1 MALLFALNEGGY
13 SSGHCSGLSPD
24 SLFMQRDGRRSLHHQ
39 NAGKISRCFIIPIP
53 HPHIDSRLRSAPVR
67 RLVFD
72 LEILVGQIMFFIRSH
87 EIQCESNL
95 FDTKCPAIRSNTK
108 WIHIRLYAIRSESI
122 LIQIRFRAIRCNSK
136 LIRFRLHAIR
146 CKSNLFYTRCRA
158 IRCNTKLIR
167 IRLHAIRSTSNL
179 FDMRYHAIR
188 SETKLIQVGLHA
200 IRSKS
205 EWLQYVSCA

>member
-1 MALLFALNEGGY
+1 MALLFVLNEGGY

-39 NAGKISRCFIIPIP
+39 NAGKIRRCFIIPIP

-72 LEILVGQIMFFIRSH
+72 LEILVGQIVFFIRSH
-87 EIQCESNL
+87 EIKCESNL
-95 FDTKCPAIRSNTK
+95 FDTKYPAIRSKTK
-108 WIHIRLYAIRSESI
+108 LIHIRLYAIRSESI

-146 CKSNLFYTRCRA
+146 SKSVLIQIRCRA
-158 IRCNTKLIR
+158 I
-167 IRLHAIRSTSNL
+167 
-179 FDMRYHAIR
+179 
-188 SETKLIQVGLHA
+188 
-200 IRSKS
+200 
-205 EWLQYVSCA
+205 

>member
-136 LIRFRLHAIR
+136 LIRFRLHAIQS
-146 CKSNLFYTRCRA
+146 KLVLIQIRCRA
-158 IRCNTKLIR
+158 IRSKTKLIR
-167 IRLHAIRSTSNL
+167 FRLHAMRSKSNL
-179 FDMRYHAIR
+179 FHTKCCAIR
-188 SETKLIQVGLHA
+188 CETKLIRVRLHD
-200 IRSKS
+200 IRCKS
-205 EWLQYVSCA
+205 ELL

>member
-24 SLFMQRDGRRSLHHQ
+24 SLFMQRGGRRSLHHQ

-72 LEILVGQIMFFIRSH
+72 LEILVGQIVFFIRSH
-87 EIQCESNL
+87 
-95 FDTKCPAIRSNTK
+95 
-108 WIHIRLYAIRSESI
+108 AIRSES
-122 LIQIRFRAIRCNSK
+122 
-136 LIRFRLHAIR
+136 
-146 CKSNLFYTRCRA
+146 NLFHIICRA
-158 IRCNTKLIR
+158 IRCKTKLICF
-167 IRLHAIRSTSNL
+167 ILHDMRRKSNL
-179 FDMRYHAIR
+179 FNMRCLAIR
-188 SETKLIQVGLHA
+188 CKTKLIHFRLHA

-205 EWLQYVSCA
+205 VSIQIRCRAIRRKTKLIHARLHAMRSKSNLFHTRCPAIRCETKLIHFRLHAIRSESELLQCIGCG

>member
-72 LEILVGQIMFFIRSH
+72 LEILVGQIVFFIRSY

-108 WIHIRLYAIRSESI
+108 WIHIRLHAIRSESN
-122 LIQIRFRAIRCNSK
+122 LFFMRY
-136 LIRFRLHAIR
+136 HAIR
-146 CKSNLFYTRCRA
+146 SNIKLICVRLHTIRSKSNLFNTRCRA
-158 IRCNTKLIR
+158 IRCNTKWIHF
-167 IRLHAIRSTSNL
+167 RLHAIR
-179 FDMRYHAIR
+179 R
-188 SETKLIQVGLHA
+188 KL
-200 IRSKS
+200 
-205 EWLQYVSCA
+205 EWLQCIGCG

>member
-72 LEILVGQIMFFIRSH
+72 LEILVGQIVFFIRSH

-146 CKSNLFYTRCRA
+146 NESNFFHMRCRA
-158 IRCNTKLIR
+158 IRIETKWIH
-167 IRLHAIRSTSNL
+167 IRLHAIRGKSILIQFRCPAIRCETKWIHVRL
-179 FDMRYHAIR
+179 HDIR
-188 SETKLIQVGLHA
+188 SE
-200 IRSKS
+200 SKS
-205 EWLQYVSCA
+205 LQCIGCG

>member
-24 SLFMQRDGRRSLHHQ
+24 SLFMQRGGRRSLHHQ

-72 LEILVGQIMFFIRSH
+72 LEILVGQIVFFIRSH

-108 WIHIRLYAIRSESI
+108 WIHVRLHTIRSE
-122 LIQIRFRAIRCNSK
+122 LNQFHTRCY
-136 LIRFRLHAIR
+136 AIR
-146 CKSNLFYTRCRA
+146 CK
-158 IRCNTKLIR
+158 TKLIH
-167 IRLHAIRSTSNL
+167 IRLHAIRSESNQ
-179 FDMRYHAIR
+179 FFMRYRTIR
-188 SETKLIQVGLHA
+188 SKTKLIYVRLHDIWSKSILIQFRCRA
-200 IRSKS
+200 IRCKTKLIRVRLHDIRCKS
-205 EWLQYVSCA
+205 ELL

>member
-72 LEILVGQIMFFIRSH
+72 LEILVGQIVFFIRSH

-108 WIHIRLYAIRSESI
+108 WIHV
-122 LIQIRFRAIRCNSK
+122 
-136 LIRFRLHAIR
+136 
-146 CKSNLFYTRCRA
+146 
-158 IRCNTKLIR
+158 
-167 IRLHAIRSTSNL
+167 RLHAIRSESNL
-179 FDMRYHAIR
+179 FDMKYPAIR
-188 SETKLIQVGLHA
+188 SNTKLICFRLHA

-205 EWLQYVSCA
+205 NPFHTRCPAIRCKTKLICFRLHAIRSKSNLFHTRCPAIRCHSKLT

>member
-67 RLVFD
+67 RLGFD
-72 LEILVGQIMFFIRSH
+72 LEILVGQIVFFIRSH

-108 WIHIRLYAIRSESI
+108 WIHVRLHTIRSE
-122 LIQIRFRAIRCNSK
+122 LNQFHTRC
-136 LIRFRLHAIR
+136 HAIR
-146 CKSNLFYTRCRA
+146 CK
-158 IRCNTKLIR
+158 TKLIY
-167 IRLHAIRSTSNL
+167 IRLHAIRSESNQ
-179 FDMRYHAIR
+179 FFMRYRTIR
-188 SETKLIQVGLHA
+188 SKTKLIYVRLHDIWSKSILIQFRCRA
-200 IRSKS
+200 IRCKTKLICVRLHDIRCKS
-205 EWLQYVSCA
+205 ELL

>member
-24 SLFMQRDGRRSLHHQ
+24 SLFMQRGGRRSLHHQ
-39 NAGKISRCFIIPIP
+39 NAGKIRRCFIIPIP

-72 LEILVGQIMFFIRSH
+72 LEILVGQIVFFIRSH

-95 FDTKCPAIRSNTK
+95 FDTKCPTIRSKTKLIHVRLHTIRSKSDLFHMKCPAIRCKTKLIYIRLHAIRSK
-108 WIHIRLYAIRSESI
+108 SV
-122 LIQIRFRAIRCNSK
+122 LIQIRCRAIRSKTKLIHVRLHAMRSKSNLFHTRCPAIWYNTK

-146 CKSNLFYTRCRA
+146 R
-158 IRCNTKLIR
+158 
-167 IRLHAIRSTSNL
+167 
-179 FDMRYHAIR
+179 
-188 SETKLIQVGLHA
+188 
-200 IRSKS
+200 KS
-205 EWLQYVSCA
+205 EWLQCIGCG

>member
-53 HPHIDSRLRSAPVR
+53 HPHIDSRLRSAPG
-67 RLVFD
+67 LVFD
-72 LEILVGQIMFFIRSH
+72 LEILVGQIVFFIRSH

-108 WIHIRLYAIRSESI
+108 WIHARLHTIRSKSN
-122 LIQIRFRAIRCNSK
+122 LFHMRCRAIRCKTKLIRSRLHAIRFDTK
-136 LIRFRLHAIR
+136 WIYYELHAIRCKTELIRFRLHAIP
-146 CKSNLFYTRCRA
+146 CD
-158 IRCNTKLIR
+158 TKL
-167 IRLHAIRSTSNL
+167 N
-179 FDMRYHAIR
+179 
-188 SETKLIQVGLHA
+188 
-200 IRSKS
+200 
-205 EWLQYVSCA
+205 

>member
-72 LEILVGQIMFFIRSH
+72 LEILVGQIVFFIRSH

-95 FDTKCPAIRSNTK
+95 FDTQCHAIRSNTK

-146 CKSNLFYTRCRA
+146 SESNFFHMRCRA
-158 IRCNTKLIR
+158 IRIETKWIH
-167 IRLHAIRSTSNL
+167 IRLHAIRGKSILIQFRCPAIRCETKWIHVRL
-179 FDMRYHAIR
+179 HDIR
-188 SETKLIQVGLHA
+188 SE
-200 IRSKS
+200 SKS
-205 EWLQYVSCA
+205 LQCIGCG

>member
-39 NAGKISRCFIIPIP
+39 NAGKIRRCFVIPIP

-72 LEILVGQIMFFIRSH
+72 LEILVGQIVFFIRSH

-108 WIHIRLYAIRSESI
+108 WIHVRLHTIRSESN
-122 LIQIRFRAIRCNSK
+122 QFHTRCY
-136 LIRFRLHAIR
+136 AIR
-146 CKSNLFYTRCRA
+146 CK
-158 IRCNTKLIR
+158 TKLIH
-167 IRLHAIRSTSNL
+167 IRLHAI
-179 FDMRYHAIR
+179 
-188 SETKLIQVGLHA
+188 
-200 IRSKS
+200 
-205 EWLQYVSCA
+205 

>member
-72 LEILVGQIMFFIRSH
+72 LEILVGQIVFFIRSH

-146 CKSNLFYTRCRA
+146 SESNFFHMRCRA
-158 IRCNTKLIR
+158 IRIETKWIH
-167 IRLHAIRSTSNL
+167 IRLHAILGKSILIQFRCPAIRCETKWIHVRL
-179 FDMRYHAIR
+179 HDIR
-188 SETKLIQVGLHA
+188 SE
-200 IRSKS
+200 SKS
-205 EWLQYVSCA
+205 LQCIGCG

>member
-39 NAGKISRCFIIPIP
+39 NAGKIRRCFIIPIP

-72 LEILVGQIMFFIRSH
+72 LEILVGQIVFFIRSH

-108 WIHIRLYAIRSESI
+108 WIHVRLHTIRSESN
-122 LIQIRFRAIRCNSK
+122 QFHTRCYAIRCKTK
-136 LIRFRLHAIR
+136 LINSRLHAI
-146 CKSNLFYTRCRA
+146 L
-158 IRCNTKLIR
+158 CNTKLNHFR
-167 IRLHAIRSTSNL
+167 WHAIWRGSNTY
-179 FDMRYHAIR
+179 R
-188 SETKLIQVGLHA
+188 
-200 IRSKS
+200 
-205 EWLQYVSCA
+205 

>member
-72 LEILVGQIMFFIRSH
+72 LEILVGQIVFFIRSH

-95 FDTKCPAIRSNTK
+95 FDTKCPAIRSDTK
-108 WIHIRLYAIRSESI
+108 WIHV
-122 LIQIRFRAIRCNSK
+122 
-136 LIRFRLHAIR
+136 RLHAIR
-146 CKSNLFYTRCRA
+146 SKSNLFHTKCCAIRCKTKLIHIRLHAMRSKSNLFHMKCRA
-158 IRCNTKLIR
+158 IRCNTKLILFR
-167 IRLHAIRSTSNL
+167 LHDIRSKSNLFNTRCRAIRCETKLIRSRLHAIRC
-179 FDMRYHAIR
+179 
-188 SETKLIQVGLHA
+188 
-200 IRSKS
+200 KS
-205 EWLQYVSCA
+205 EML

>member
-72 LEILVGQIMFFIRSH
+72 LEILVGQIVFFIRSH

-146 CKSNLFYTRCRA
+146 SESNFFHMRCRA
-158 IRCNTKLIR
+158 IRIETKWIH
-167 IRLHAIRSTSNL
+167 IRLHAIRGKSILIQFRCPAIRCETKWIHVRL
-179 FDMRYHAIR
+179 HDIR
-188 SETKLIQVGLHA
+188 SE
-200 IRSKS
+200 SKS
-205 EWLQYVSCA
+205 LQCIGCG

>member
-24 SLFMQRDGRRSLHHQ
+24 SLFMQRGGRRSLHHQ

-72 LEILVGQIMFFIRSH
+72 LEILVGQIVFFIRSH

-95 FDTKCPAIRSNTK
+95 FDTKYPAIRSNTK
-108 WIHIRLYAIRSESI
+108 WIHVRLHAMRSKSNLFFMRYHAILCKTKLIHARLHTIRSKSNLFHTKCCAIRCETKLVRSRLHDIRSKSI
-122 LIQIRFRAIRCNSK
+122 LIQF
-136 LIRFRLHAIR
+136 
-146 CKSNLFYTRCRA
+146 RCRA
-158 IRCNTKLIR
+158 IRC
-167 IRLHAIRSTSNL
+167 
-179 FDMRYHAIR
+179 
-188 SETKLIQVGLHA
+188 ETKLIHFRLHDIRGESNLLQFVG
-200 IRSKS
+200 
-205 EWLQYVSCA
+205 CA

>member
-1 MALLFALNEGGY
+1 MALLFALNQGGY

-39 NAGKISRCFIIPIP
+39 NAGKIRRCFIISMP
-53 HPHIDSRLRSAPVR
+53 HPHIDSRLRSVPVR

-72 LEILVGQIMFFIRSH
+72 LEILVGQIVFLIRLH
-87 EIQCESNL
+87 DIQCESNL
-95 FDTKCPAIRSNTK
+95 
-108 WIHIRLYAIRSESI
+108 
-122 LIQIRFRAIRCNSK
+122 IQIRYPAIRCNTK
-136 LIRFRLHAIR
+136 LICFRLHAIR
-146 CKSNLFYTRCRA
+146 SKSNLFHTRCPAIRCNTKLIRSRLHAIRSKSNLFYTRCRA

>member
-72 LEILVGQIMFFIRSH
+72 LEILVGQIVFFISSY

-108 WIHIRLYAIRSESI
+108 WIHVRLHTIRRKSNL
-122 LIQIRFRAIRCNSK
+122 FHTKCCAIRCKTK
-136 LIRFRLHAIR
+136 LIRIRLHDIRSKSNLFFMRCHAIRCETKLIRVRLHAIR
-146 CKSNLFYTRCRA
+146 CKS
-158 IRCNTKLIR
+158 
-167 IRLHAIRSTSNL
+167 
-179 FDMRYHAIR
+179 
-188 SETKLIQVGLHA
+188 
-200 IRSKS
+200 
-205 EWLQYVSCA
+205 EWL

>member
-24 SLFMQRDGRRSLHHQ
+24 SLFMQRGGRRSLHHQ

-72 LEILVGQIMFFIRSH
+72 LEILVGQILFLIRLH

-95 FDTKCPAIRSNTK
+95 FDIKCPAIRSDTK
-108 WIHIRLYAIRSESI
+108 WIHVRLHTIRRKSNLFHTKCCAIRSE
-122 LIQIRFRAIRCNSK
+122 
-136 LIRFRLHAIR
+136 
-146 CKSNLFYTRCRA
+146 
-158 IRCNTKLIR
+158 TKWIYV
-167 IRLHAIRSTSNL
+167 RLHAIRSESNL
-179 FDMRYHAIR
+179 FFH
-188 SETKLIQVGLHA
+188 EIQCNPKQNKIDSFQIACHT
-200 IRSKS
+200 
-205 EWLQYVSCA
+205 E

>member
-72 LEILVGQIMFFIRSH
+72 LEILVGQIVFFIRSH

-146 CKSNLFYTRCRA
+146 SESNFFHMRCHA
-158 IRCNTKLIR
+158 IRIETKWIH
-167 IRLHAIRSTSNL
+167 IRLHAIRGKSILIQFRCPAIRCETKWIHVRL
-179 FDMRYHAIR
+179 HDIR
-188 SETKLIQVGLHA
+188 SE
-200 IRSKS
+200 SKS
-205 EWLQYVSCA
+205 LQCIGCG